1 MAAQT
6 GFRGDVDMAR
16 SFKTLL
22 VSGTAVAALA
32 CSLPGAAFAQVPTD
46 EETTEPAATP
56 TGAEIP
62 DTDADITTGEPQE
75 NEILVTGSRIK
86 QNPNNSA
93 LPLQIITNEEVT
105 RNGISSP
112 EQLIMH
118 LSTNGSTPDN
128 LASNSD
134 VVSGAQ
140 RGTNGLSSA
149 NLRGQGNAATLV
161 LLNGRRVAAH
171 GLSGS
176 AVDVNQIPFSAID
189 RIEVLKD
196 GASAIYGTDA
206 VGGVINFI
214 TRKDYEGIGLQG
226 FVDIPSRGD
235 SNIYRVSGIAG
246 YGDLDDDGFNV
257 MGAVSYSVNQKLRG
271 VDRDFVNGNQPNRG
285 LSIDTRGTPIATAFN
300 IGANVNQTP
309 NGTLLTG
316 LTLTLPNG
324 ANGAAGGINILDLP
338 GGAGCD
344 SVDGG
349 LPYDE
354 ALWNL
359 PTAQYACAWDTGRA
373 AVIQQPI
380 QTLTYYGRGVLR
392 LGAEHEIALEVT
404 GSDADSAK
412 SFSPNQY
419 SASATTL
426 PWAYPLN
433 ALTAATYNQVFNA
446 IRAAFDVPTNPNR
459 AAQVAALNARYGRPI
474 AGRWRCISCGP
485 REYRTNT
492 KTFRAGLG
500 IDGPL
505 WGSWDYRAGASYAKS
520 ESSSVLGTGY
530 HYRGVLLTNNPATP
544 INDVGAYDTRAPTA
558 PGAAGPGI
566 IGLINAGILNPFSIT
581 QTQAALDGLEAVS
594 AEGTTLYGGRYEVKQ
609 FDASVSGELFPIGG
623 RDVQLAVGVDYR
635 RESYEFNGS
644 AAAAADQPDIFNVAF
659 DNINALTPKK
669 RTVKAAYAELLVPLL
684 PGLDVTLA
692 GRIDDYTGFGTTKNP
707 KVSVKYRPAD
717 FILFRGSYNT
727 SFRVPTF
734 NQIFNGTT
742 VSPSATGANIVDPF
756 TCPSLIVSVTNPAC
770 FNITPDT
777 LTGGNPTL
785 GPETAKQFNVG
796 IVVTPMRRF
805 SASVDWWSI
814 AVDNTITELTTLQ
827 LLENA
832 ALFPERFIR
841 ATPDGPIIALD
852 RRWINAGARRTQG
865 LEISLRGAVDAMGGT
880 FNAGLDGTYLLK
892 KKEKLTQTAPFT
904 ASQVGV
910 FTYTGD
916 LGLRWKHNAFIAY
929 SNDDW
934 NVSLTQIFRNGYKN
948 QALPSLAN
956 PISASR
962 PDYNNRVDNY
972 VIYNFALSYLGLG
985 PAYRLTLGVKN
996 LFDTDPPFAITY
1008 ESNSGAG
1015 SSWEPRVADPRGRS
1029 FTVAAEVKF

>member
-1 MAAQT
+1 MAST
-6 GFRGDVDMAR
+6 FK
-16 SFKTLL
+16 SFL
-22 VSGTAVAALA
+22 VSGTAFAALA
-32 CSLPGAAFAQVPTD
+32 CALPGAALAQVPTD
-46 EETTEPAATP
+46 EEATDPAPTP
-56 TGAEIP
+56 TGAETP
-62 DTDADITTGEPQE
+62 ATDSDLATGDSGEA
-75 NEILVTGSRIK
+75 EILITGSRIK

-93 LPLQIITNEEVT
+93 LPLQIITNEEIQ
-105 RNGISSP
+105 RNGINSP
-112 EQLIMH
+112 EQLLMH
-118 LSTNGSTPDN
+118 LPTNATGPDN
-128 LASNSD
+128 LASNAD

-176 AVDVNQIPFSAID
+176 AVDVNQIPFSAMD
-189 RIEVLKD
+189 RIEILKD

-214 TRKDYEGIGLQG
+214 TRKDYEGVGLQG
-226 FVDIPSRGD
+226 FTDITQRGNG
-235 SNIYRVSGIAG
+235 NIYRVSAIAG
-246 YGDLDDDGFNV
+246 YGDLADDGFNV
-257 MGAVSYSVNQKLRG
+257 MGAVSYSWNQILRG
-271 VDRDFVNGNQPNRG
+271 SDRDFVNGNQPNRG
-285 LSIDTRGTPIATAFN
+285 LSIDTRGTPIATIFN
-300 IGANVNQTP
+300 IGSNIHQTP

-316 LTLTLPNG
+316 LNLPVPGSNP
-324 ANGAAGGINILDLP
+324 AVNAAAGGINILDLP
-338 GGAGCD
+338 GGAGCETM
-344 SVDGG
+344 DGG
-349 LPYDE
+349 MAYDE
-354 ALWNL
+354 VLWNL
-359 PTAQYACAWDTGRA
+359 PTAAFACAWDTGRA

-380 QTLTYYGRGVLR
+380 KTLTYYGRGVVD
-392 LGAEHEIALEVT
+392 LGGDHEVSLEVT
-404 GSDADSAK
+404 GSNADSAK

-426 PWAYPLN
+426 PWAYPRN
-433 ALTAATYNQVFNA
+433 ALTEATYLQVVNALKAAFPAQAATLDA
-446 IRAAFDVPTNPNR
+446 RAK
-459 AAQVAALNARYGRPI
+459 QGLPI
-474 AGRWRCISCGP
+474 AGRWRCLPCGP
-485 REYRTNT
+485 REYVTNT
-492 KTFRAGLG
+492 KTFRAALG
-500 IDGPL
+500 IEGPL
-505 WGSWDYRAGASYAKS
+505 WRRWDYRAGASYAKS

-544 INDVGAYDTRAPTA
+544 QNDIGAYDTRAPTA

-566 IGLINAGILNPFSIT
+566 IGLINAGILNPFSIA
-581 QTQAALDGLEAVS
+581 QTQAAMDGLEAVS
-594 AEGTTLYGGRYEVKQ
+594 AEGVKLYGGRYEVKQ
-609 FDASVSGELFPIGG
+609 LDASVSGPLFSIWGG
-623 RDVQLAVGVDYR
+623 DVQLAVGIDYR

-644 AAAAADQPDIFNVAF
+644 EAAAANQPDIFNVAF

-669 RTVKAAYAELLVPLL
+669 RTVKAAYAEMLIPILRN
-684 PGLDVTLA
+684 LDITLA

-707 KVSVKYRPAD
+707 KVSVKYRPFD
-717 FILFRGSYNT
+717 QLLFRASYNT

-796 IVVTPMRRF
+796 VVVTPMRRF

-832 ALFPERFIR
+832 QLFPERFIR
-841 ATPDGPIIALD
+841 DTPNGPITAID

-865 LEISLRGAVDAMGGT
+865 LEIALRGAVDGFGGT
-880 FNAGLDGTYLLK
+880 FNAGLDGTYLLR
-892 KKEKLTQTAPFT
+892 KKEKLTQAAPY
-904 ASQVGV
+904 SPSLIGV

-916 LGLRWKHNAFIAY
+916 LGLKWKHNAFINY
-929 SNDDW
+929 TNDDW
-934 NVSLTQIFRNGYKN
+934 TVSLTQVFRNGYKN

-956 PISASR
+956 PISATR

-972 VIYNFALSYLGLG
+972 VIYHFAISYLGLG
-985 PAYRLTLGVKN
+985 PAYKLTLGVKN

-1029 FTVAAEVKF
+1029 FTFAAEVKF